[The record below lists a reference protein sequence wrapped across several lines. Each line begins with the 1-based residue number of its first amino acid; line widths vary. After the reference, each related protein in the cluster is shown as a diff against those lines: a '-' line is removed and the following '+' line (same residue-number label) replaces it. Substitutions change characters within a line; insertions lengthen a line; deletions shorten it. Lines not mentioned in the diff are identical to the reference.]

1 MVEVRIAFSCV
12 VLRWAE
18 SRSGSSCIQLSRFQ
32 LSLPKA
38 CVSWLWKCKS
48 TLKPPTT
55 WCNSVCYSYLR
66 LPFSSWRAR
75 QVYAQ
80 AAHCWDG
87 AARIATSSGV
97 PGFQHLHWQ
106 PWKASEHQA
115 STVPAFITSYLFSG
129 VQSQEIWVGGHMF
142 CPWTKYPCV
151 VYHHMDSEG
160 EKRHLCTSC
169 QGCPK
174 CFVRMWDFV
183 GSIPYALT
191 PVPYT
196 K

>member
-66 LPFSSWRAR
+66 LPFSSWHAR

-87 AARIATSSGV
+87 AARIATSPGV

-106 PWKASEHQA
+106 QEPALESIGAPSQHSPSFHYFLPVFWGPITRNLGRWSHVLSLDQISLCRLSSHGFWRWKK
-115 STVPAFITSYLFSG
+115 TS
-129 VQSQEIWVGGHMF
+129 
-142 CPWTKYPCV
+142 
-151 VYHHMDSEG
+151 VYIMPGMS
-160 EKRHLCTSC
+160 
-169 QGCPK
+169 
-174 CFVRMWDFV
+174 
-183 GSIPYALT
+183 
-191 PVPYT
+191 
-196 K
+196 